1 MELSNKQVKILKNI
15 SKYKKFEK
23 IAEKSGY
30 TVDEYIDFQSNFPN
44 VIEYMIFS
52 DSKFNE
58 DTEITL
64 TEYANAI
71 LDKKQRDS
79 FRFWIVLII
88 SVLAIAIPSII
99 SVLNQ

>member
-1 MELSNKQVKILKNI
+1 
-15 SKYKKFEK
+15 
-23 IAEKSGY
+23 
-30 TVDEYIDFQSNFPN
+30 
-44 VIEYMIFS
+44 MIFS